1 MKSLRYVV
9 GLAVVGAGLT
19 VVPAVQQAAAGDVPA
34 PAVREPS
41 LVQKVREG
49 AHGSVKVSS
58 SRATGKASALS
69 AGRNGD
75 LFPSNRCQAEG
86 KADAFLRQYA
96 RAFGAPYGQLV
107 RDGDLEGPLRLDA

>member
-49 AHGSVKVSS
+49 AHGSVEVSS
-58 SRATGKASALS
+58 SRATGKASS
-69 AGRNGD
+69 MRAGVGR
-75 LFPSNRCQAEG
+75 
-86 KADAFLRQYA
+86 
-96 RAFGAPYGQLV
+96 
-107 RDGDLEGPLRLDA
+107 

>member
-49 AHGSVKVSS
+49 AHGSVEVSS
-58 SRATGKASALS
+58 SRATGKVGFVHARRG
-69 AGRNGD
+69 GR
-75 LFPSNRCQAEG
+75 
-86 KADAFLRQYA
+86 
-96 RAFGAPYGQLV
+96 
-107 RDGDLEGPLRLDA
+107 